1 MENIDLL
8 AQSMTQTYFM
18 MQPKEEIAKFS
29 EDINLYIM
37 KYNQVYEACKSTILK
52 NNGMKRAEAMRP
64 FGEDENSL
72 KSTIIK

>member
-1 MENIDLL
+1 MDNIDFF
-8 AQSMTQTYFM
+8 ATQMTQTYFL
-18 MQPKEEIAKFS
+18 MQPKEGIAKFS

-64 FGEDENSL
+64 YGEDENSL